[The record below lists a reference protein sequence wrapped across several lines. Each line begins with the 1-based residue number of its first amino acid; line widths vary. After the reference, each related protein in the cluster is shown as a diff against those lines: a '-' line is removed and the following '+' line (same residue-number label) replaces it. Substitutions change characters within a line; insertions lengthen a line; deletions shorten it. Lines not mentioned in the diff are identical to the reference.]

1 MDDTITYAESGSG
14 ARENDKGARVLSIN
28 IGVCQ
33 TLDIGRASEGL
44 TVESAIRKRSVSSA
58 SEGAAVEVQK
68 LGLVGDEHADL
79 SVHGGLDK
87 AVYLYPV
94 EHYPWWQQQR
104 VEAEAADAGKPL
116 AFGTLGENL
125 TTQGLLETDLWIGD
139 TLVINQ
145 VRLRVEAPRNPC
157 FKLNA
162 VMGYRKAVKHMYLS
176 GFAGVYLSVL
186 QTGFIQA
193 GARIEV
199 VPGSRQESVSNILEW
214 RRGRAHREP

>member
-1 MDDTITYAESGSG
+1 MNDPITYAENGSSGHDD
-14 ARENDKGARVLSIN
+14 EKGARLLSIN
-28 IGVCQ
+28 IGLCR

-58 SEGAAVEVQK
+58 SEGAAIEVQK
-68 LGLVGDEHADL
+68 LGLAGDEHADL

-87 AVYLYPV
+87 AVYLYPF
-94 EHYPWWQQQR
+94 EHYPWWQQR
-104 VEAEAADAGKPL
+104 RIEADAPEAGKPL
-116 AFGTLGENL
+116 AFGSLGENL

-139 TLVINQ
+139 TLLIGQ

-186 QTGFIQA
+186 QTGFIRA
-193 GARIEV
+193 GARIEL
-199 VPGSRQESVSNILEW
+199 VPGSRQESVSNILAW
-214 RRGRAHREP
+214 RRARAHREP

>member
-1 MDDTITYAESGSG
+1 MEETVTHSATGSDARATG
-14 ARENDKGARVLSIN
+14 ARLLSIN
-28 IGVCQ
+28 IGVCEL
-33 TLDIGRASEGL
+33 LDVGQASAGL

-58 SEGAAVEVQK
+58 SEGAVVEVRK
-68 LGLVGDEHADL
+68 LGLTGDEHADL

-94 EHYPWWQQQR
+94 EHYAWWQQR
-104 VEAEAADAGKPL
+104 RLEAEVPDADKPL

-139 TLVINQ
+139 TLVIDE

-162 VMGYRKAVKHMYLS
+162 AMGYRKAVKHMYAS

-193 GARIEV
+193 GARIEL
-199 VPGSRQESVSNILEW
+199 VPGSRQEPVSNILDL
-214 RRGRAHREP
+214 RRGKARREP

>member
-1 MDDTITYAESGSG
+1 MDEPVTQAQTGSA
-14 ARENDKGARVLSIN
+14 ARLLSIN
-28 IGVCQ
+28 IGVVQ
-33 TLDIGRASEGL
+33 SLDVGLASQGL
-44 TVESAIRKRSVSSA
+44 SVESAIRKRSVSSA
-58 SEGAAVEVQK
+58 SEGAVVEVKK
-68 LGLVGDEHADL
+68 LGLHGDEQADL

-87 AVYLYPV
+87 AVYLYPM
-94 EHYPWWQQQR
+94 EHYAWWRQR
-104 VEAEAADAGKPL
+104 RIEADAPDAGTPL

-139 TLVINQ
+139 TLVIDQ

-162 VMGYRKAVKHMYLS
+162 AMGYKKAVKHMYLS
-176 GFAGVYLSVL
+176 GFAGVYLSVV

-199 VPGSRQESVSNILEW
+199 LPGRREESVSNILDL
-214 RRGRAHREP
+214 RRGKANREL

>member
-1 MDDTITYAESGSG
+1 MDDTITSTDCSSSAREQG
-14 ARENDKGARVLSIN
+14 ARLLSIN

-58 SEGAAVEVQK
+58 SEGAVVEVQK
-68 LGLVGDEHADL
+68 LGLAGDEHADM

-94 EHYPWWQQQR
+94 EHYAWWQQR
-104 VEAEAADAGKPL
+104 RIEAEAPGADKPL

-139 TLVINQ
+139 TLVIDQ

-193 GARIEV
+193 GAYIEI
-199 VPGSRQESVSNILEW
+199 VPGRREESISNILDW

>member
-1 MDDTITYAESGSG
+1 MDDTITQTDSGDSS
-14 ARENDKGARVLSIN
+14 AHKKGARLLSIN
-28 IGVCQ
+28 TGVCQ
-33 TLDIGRASEGL
+33 TLEIGRASEGL
-44 TVESAIRKRSVSSA
+44 TVESAIRKRPVSSA
-58 SEGAAVEVQK
+58 SEGAVVEVQK
-68 LGLVGDEHADL
+68 LGLAGDEHADM

-94 EHYPWWQQQR
+94 EHYGWWQQR
-104 VEAEAADAGKPL
+104 RIEAEAPDADKPL

-139 TLVINQ
+139 TLVIDQ

-176 GFAGVYLSVL
+176 GFAGVYLSVV

-193 GARIEV
+193 GAHIEV
-199 VPGSRQESVSNILEW
+199 VPGRREESISNILDW

>member
-1 MDDTITYAESGSG
+1 MDDTITYAETGSLAHESC
-14 ARENDKGARVLSIN
+14 ARLLSIN

-33 TLDIGRASEGL
+33 QLAIGSASEGL
-44 TVESAIRKRSVSSA
+44 TVESAIRKRAVSSA
-58 SEGAAVEVQK
+58 SEGAVVEVQK
-68 LGLVGDEHADL
+68 LGLAGDEHADM

-87 AVYLYPV
+87 AVYLYPF
-94 EHYPWWQQQR
+94 EHYAWWQQR
-104 VEAEAADAGKPL
+104 RLEAEVTGADKPL
-116 AFGTLGENL
+116 AFGMLGENL

-139 TLVINQ
+139 TLVIDQ

-176 GFAGVYLSVL
+176 GFAGVYLSVV

-193 GARIEV
+193 GARIEL
-199 VPGSRQESVSNILEW
+199 VPGRREESVSNILDW

>member
-1 MDDTITYAESGSG
+1 MQELIADTASTGG
-14 ARENDKGARVLSIN
+14 ARLPEATLLSIN
-28 IGVCQ
+28 IGVCKP
-33 TLDIGRASEGL
+33 LDVGLASEGL
-44 TVESAIRKRSVSSA
+44 SVESAIRKRSVSRA
-58 SEGAAVEVQK
+58 SEGAIVEVKK
-68 LGLVGDEHADL
+68 LGLAGDEHADL

-87 AVYLYPV
+87 AVYLYPF
-94 EHYPWWQQQR
+94 EHYAWWRQR
-104 VEAEAADAGKPL
+104 RIEADVPDAGAPL
-116 AFGTLGENL
+116 EMGALGENL

-139 TLVINQ
+139 TLVIDQ

-199 VPGSRQESVSNILEW
+199 VPGSREESVSAILGW
-214 RRGRAHREP
+214 RRGKAHREL